1 MFRETLLESAP
12 AARRRRRW
20 PMVLAVA
27 LEVTV
32 CSVLIAV
39 PLFSPGVISSVS
51 ANPPVILP
59 ELDHVRIAHQPSNS
73 SSATTGHALPMPSTP
88 AVVTFGDSRPV
99 IDTSPSDREFDE
111 TSPPDP
117 GAVGRGSPFPECTVC
132 ISTPRTPGPRHAGP
146 FKVSD
151 LSEGYLLRRVEPVY
165 PRPAILA
172 GIRGEVRLH
181 AIIAKDGTIQSL
193 TVISGHPLLVAAAVD
208 AVRQWHYRPY
218 LLNHEPVEVETF
230 ITVNF
235 TGAR

>member
-1 MFRETLLESAP
+1 MEGIMFRETLLESAP
-12 AARRRRRW
+12 GARRRKRW

-32 CSVLIAV
+32 CSVLVAV
-39 PLFSPGVISSVS
+39 PLFSSGIIVS
-51 ANPPVILP
+51 AHTP
-59 ELDHVRIAHQPSNS
+59 IACPRFE
-73 SSATTGHALPMPSTP
+73 PMP
-88 AVVTFGDSRPV
+88 VVDSRP
-99 IDTSPSDREFDE
+99 TSQEGGGGPTIPHASVVPVVDGKPHI
-111 TSPPDP
+111 TLGPPLP
-117 GAVGRGSPFPECTVC
+117 
-132 ISTPRTPGPRHAGP
+132 PGPADAEPIPNIGGPLGTPLPTWDIGVSKPVGPKHSGPVVVSAG
-146 FKVSD
+146 V
-151 LSEGYLLRRVEPVY
+151 SEGYLLRKVEPVY
-165 PRPAILA
+165 PRMAVIT
-172 GIRGEVRLH
+172 GTGGEVRLH